1 MIPRFSA
8 RVFQTDADSGTSGS
22 SAALSRGRAHVYLF
36 KKCFIVLG
44 FCIYLDYMSL
54 RSTST
59 TEVGNKYDSCGK

>member
-1 MIPRFSA
+1 MITRFLA
-8 RVFQTDADSGTSGS
+8 RVLQTDADLGNSNS
-22 SAALSRGRAHVYLF
+22 SAVLSRGRAHVYLF

-44 FCIYLDYMSL
+44 FCISLDYMSL